1 MSEPVRK
8 RPVLHNPRRV
18 ARYLLLL
25 LIPFAVLL
33 HTCAEQVDAPR
44 DLPTFSFSRPP
55 AWTYLTETQ
64 VKPVD
69 GRIRFSAESS
79 AAAFDR
85 GHTAPLFALV
95 KYPQPHTGLNPMIGV
110 NLAWETA
117 DEIPRPTTAL
127 ERSVADVQR
136 RADGRLEVVESIVAT
151 EIAGLP
157 AARVVLTTRGAP
169 APGTVEDKLTVI
181 AVLAGRLSFLIAASG
196 AFDGAD
202 TIDEELHT
210 FATSLTVENP

>member
-1 MSEPVRK
+1 MPEPIRK
-8 RPVLHNPRRV
+8 PRALHNPRRV

-33 HTCAEQVDAPR
+33 HTCGEQFDTPR
-44 DLPTFSFSRPP
+44 DLPAFSFSRPP
-55 AWTYLTETQ
+55 SWTYLTETL
-64 VKPVD
+64 VKSAD

-79 AAAFDR
+79 ADALDR

-95 KYPQPHTGLNPMIGV
+95 KYAPPHTGLNPMIGV

-117 DEIPRPTTAL
+117 DEIPRATALL

-136 RADGRLEVVESIVAT
+136 RADGRLEVVEGLVAT
-151 EIAGLP
+151 EVAGLP
-157 AARVVLTTRGAP
+157 AARVVLATRGAP
-169 APGTVEDKLTVI
+169 APGKIEDKLTVI

-202 TIDEELHT
+202 AVDQELEA
-210 FATSLTVENP
+210 FAASLTVENP